1 MVAQL
6 PNPFLNST
14 AISPCAVESAVA
26 SKPPPVADAT
36 AAPTDHIHEIFFYV
50 RKLMTGDT
58 GFVLDET
65 LFMAEV
71 EEVPLFVR
79 DGDHLR
85 RWEA

>member
-1 MVAQL
+1 MTQL
-6 PNPFLNST
+6 PNPFLNPSV
-14 AISPCAVESAVA
+14 ISPRTEGSAVA

-50 RKLMTGDT
+50 RKLMKQQPR
-58 GFVLDET
+58 FVIDEAA
-65 LFMAEV
+65 FMAEV

-85 RWEA
+85 RWSA